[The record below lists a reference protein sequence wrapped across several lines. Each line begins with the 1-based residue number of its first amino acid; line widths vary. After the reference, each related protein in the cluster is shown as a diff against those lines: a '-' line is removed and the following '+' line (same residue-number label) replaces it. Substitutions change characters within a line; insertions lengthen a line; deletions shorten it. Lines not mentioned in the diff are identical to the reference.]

1 MLRLD
6 VVRRLGD
13 AFELRAALE
22 LARGGT
28 LVLLG
33 ESGSG
38 KTTLLRLLAGLLA
51 PDQGR
56 IELDGA
62 TWADTASGFGLEP
75 SARSVGY
82 VFQDYALFPHL
93 SVAENVGFGLRA
105 AGVGRGEAR
114 RRTAAVLE
122 RFGLASLAGRRP
134 AALSGGQQQRAAV
147 ARALVL
153 EPALLLLDEPLSALD
168 LATRR
173 QVRGELRDILR
184 EHAGVSLYVTHQ
196 PMEALVFGE
205 RIAVMAGGRIAQVGT
220 ADEILRRPRSA
231 YVAEFVGLNLFGG
244 RVVRREPG
252 GLARFRTALG
262 ELVVADP
269 VDADDAFVAVSP
281 HAITVSREPP
291 AGSAQNV
298 FAGVVRELV
307 PEPPLGERVR
317 VVLATEPAL
326 VAEVTRGAVESLGL
340 APGVRVYAAFKATGI
355 TPYR

>member
-1 MLRLD
+1 VLRFD
-6 VVRRLGD
+6 VARRLSD
-13 AFELRAALE
+13 AFELSAALD
-22 LARGGT
+22 LAAGDT

-38 KTTLLRLLAGLLA
+38 KTTLLRMLAGLVA
-51 PDQGR
+51 ADRGR
-56 IELDGA
+56 IELDGGV
-62 TWADTASGFGLEP
+62 WLDTGRGIALDAASRP
-75 SARSVGY
+75 VGY

-93 SVAENVGFGLRA
+93 TVAENVGFGLRA
-105 AGVGRGEAR
+105 AGLGRAEAR
-114 RRTAAVLE
+114 RRTDAALE
-122 RFGLASLAGRRP
+122 RFRLGPLADRRP
-134 AALSGGQQQRAAV
+134 GALSGGQQQRVAV

-173 QVRGELRDILR
+173 QVRAELRETLR
-184 EHAGVSLYVTHQ
+184 AHPGVGIYVTHH

-205 RIAVMAGGRIAQVGT
+205 RIAVMADGRIAQVGT

-231 YVAEFVGLNLFGG
+231 YVAEFVGLNLLAG

-252 GLARFRTALG
+252 GLARFATADG
-262 ELVVADP
+262 EIVVADP
-269 VDADDAFVAVSP
+269 VAADDAFIAVSP
-281 HAITVSREPP
+281 HAIVVSREPP

-298 FAGVVRELV
+298 FAGRVRELV

-317 VVLATEPAL
+317 VALDTHPPL
-326 VAEVTRGAVESLGL
+326 VAEVTRGAAASLGL
-340 APGVRVYAAFKATGI
+340 APGVGVYAAFKATGV